1 MCGRYTVRRIDL
13 IRHAYAMN
21 FTPLF
26 EEFTEHPRYNV
37 APSQFVPVV
46 RMDDGRRQL
55 TAMKWGLIPS
65 WTKGKPKLQPINAR
79 AETLRTSPMFRQA
92 LVKRRCLMPA
102 DGFYEWQGAKPPK
115 QPWFFHRPGDRVFA
129 FAAIWERWYPVSGP
143 VTRHADDPEPP
154 VSEEAGSIDAEPIET
169 CCLITTQAND
179 LMRPIH
185 QRMPVIL
192 DESTYDAWL
201 DPAATA
207 NTLKQLLQPTSNEE
221 LETWQVSTAVNNVK
235 TDGPD
240 LVEPV

>member
-1 MCGRYTVRRIDL
+1 MGWHLNEDISFCHLDARLFFLDVKRDCYFQLPRMLELSFLRYLESPNDVDVDVGELVRHNLLTRTSTEGSWSSNGPDIASPNRSVL
-13 IRHAYAMN
+13 ETPCFGQRVSASAIRDVFIIVCMM
-21 FTPLF
+21 
-26 EEFTEHPRYNV
+26 RW
-37 APSQFVPVV
+37 Q
-46 RMDDGRRQL
+46 
-55 TAMKWGLIPS
+55 
-65 WTKGKPKLQPINAR
+65 
-79 AETLRTSPMFRQA
+79 LRTWSLKSILRS
-92 LVKRRCLMPA
+92 LSEYRRVHTP
-102 DGFYEWQGAKPPK
+102 
-115 QPWFFHRPGDRVFA
+115 RVAVDVLEVQQDLAESAAA
-129 FAAIWERWYPVSGP
+129 FNRVWPYV
-143 VTRHADDPEPP
+143 
-154 VSEEAGSIDAEPIET
+154 PIET